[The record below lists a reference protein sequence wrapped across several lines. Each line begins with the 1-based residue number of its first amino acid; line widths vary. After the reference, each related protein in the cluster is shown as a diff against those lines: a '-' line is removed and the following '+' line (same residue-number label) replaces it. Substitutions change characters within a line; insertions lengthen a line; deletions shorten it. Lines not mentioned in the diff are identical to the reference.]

1 MVILEMTEQECRA
14 LLAGTNTARLACA
27 RNNQPYIVPIH
38 VDLEGQFLYGYAT
51 LGQKIE
57 WMRQNPL
64 VCLEMDEL
72 ITHGQWVS
80 VVVFGR
86 YEELPDTPDY
96 QDSRR
101 VAERLFQVHPV
112 WWEPA
117 AVPLDGHEQRPRI
130 VFRIQIDRMTGRRAA
145 LDTVNTLHVRG
156 HVPEARRQ
164 RWLTQVLRRVVGRR

>member
-72 ITHGQWVS
+72 ITQGQWVS

-86 YEELPDTPDY
+86 YEELPHTPDY
-96 QDSRR
+96 EDSRR
-101 VAERLFQVHPV
+101 VAERLFQGHPV

-117 AVPLDGHEQRPRI
+117 AVPLAGHGQRTRI

-145 LDTVNTLHVRG
+145 LDTVNNVRG
-156 HVPEARRQ
+156 NVPEARPQ
-164 RWLTQVLRRVVGRR
+164 RWLTQVLRQFVRRR